1 MRSKDVLVATHFC
14 FLGPVVG
21 AGRSLRCEA
30 LLLQLRHLH
39 VDLAHLRL
47 HFTEIFLQAKKVK
60 RVKTLVFCFDSLLL
74 LLLQK

>member
-1 MRSKDVLVATHFC
+1 MRSKDMLVATHFC

-47 HFTEIFLQAKKVK
+47 YFTEIFLQAKKV
-60 RVKTLVFCFDSLLL
+60 RVKTLVFCIDSLLL
-74 LLLQK
+74 LKK